1 MVKKRT
7 LETKGDFL
15 RQQRTLKLMQPK
27 QFKKIERHVTIMAI
41 NGITN
46 ISVGKK
52 KNRSKKILAMSRISI
67 MQIWLNMKPGW
78 FNDFKVA
85 Y

>member
-1 MVKKRT
+1 
-7 LETKGDFL
+7 
-15 RQQRTLKLMQPK
+15 
-27 QFKKIERHVTIMAI
+27 MAI

-52 KNRSKKILAMSRISI
+52 KNRSKKILEMSRISI
-67 MQIWLNMKPGW
+67 IQIWLNMKPGW

>member
-1 MVKKRT
+1 
-7 LETKGDFL
+7 
-15 RQQRTLKLMQPK
+15 
-27 QFKKIERHVTIMAI
+27 MAI

-52 KNRSKKILAMSRISI
+52 KKNRSKKIQAMSRISI

>member
-1 MVKKRT
+1 VNYIEGNQHGQKKNARNKRRFSKATKNFKTHATQTIQKKRKT
-7 LETKGDFL
+7 
-15 RQQRTLKLMQPK
+15 
-27 QFKKIERHVTIMAI
+27 
-41 NGITN
+41 
-46 ISVGKK
+46 
-52 KNRSKKILAMSRISI
+52 KILAMSRISI